1 MCTSTEV
8 AKCLIAVRRPDA
20 QAGPIPFLAASSVK
34 LPIRSNNHDDHDQF
48 RVHSRFANTASGAEL
63 RELNPSP
70 GNGLRTRFGK
80 KLFDSM
86 EPVHNSP
93 HERSN
98 VMDLANANEES
109 HTVSPQKNLA
119 FLIDHFWSVRDDHST
134 KFYYE

>member
-8 AKCLIAVRRPDA
+8 AKSLIAVRRTDA
-20 QAGPIPFLAASSVK
+20 QAGPIPFSAASSVK
-34 LPIRSNNHDDHDQF
+34 LPIRSNNHHDHDQF
-48 RVHSRFANTASGAEL
+48 RLKSRYLNTAPGDEL

-70 GNGLRTRFGK
+70 RNGLRTRFGK
-80 KLFDSM
+80 KLFDST

-98 VMDLANANEES
+98 VMKLANANEES

-119 FLIDHFWSVRDDHST
+119 FLIDHFRSVRDDHST
-134 KFYYE
+134 NFCHE